1 MGRRAG
7 EKKNKLKREAI
18 IANVILHKNK
28 INIVKLPTQENTLSY
43 THKPTATIVQP
54 IKVHTVYVKIDP
66 LPNISYRMT
75 TTITTPTP
83 PRTPSPTP
91 TVIRGPTNNRG
102 RNRDN
107 YSRVKKKKK
116 KKCYCGV

>member
-7 EKKNKLKREAI
+7 EKKNKLKREAV
-18 IANVILHKNK
+18 IANIILHKNK
-28 INIVKLPTQENTLSY
+28 GNIVKLPTRENSLSN
-43 THKPTATIVQP
+43 THKPTAIVQP

-75 TTITTPTP
+75 TTTTPTP

-91 TVIRGPTNNRG
+91 TVITTEEEIETIILE
-102 RNRDN
+102 
-107 YSRVKKKKK
+107 
-116 KKCYCGV
+116 

>member
-28 INIVKLPTQENTLSY
+28 INIVKLPTQENTLSNA
-43 THKPTATIVQP
+43 HKPTAIVQP

-75 TTITTPTP
+75 TTTTPTPTP
-83 PRTPSPTP
+83 PRIPSPTP
-91 TVIRGPTNNRG
+91 TVITTEEEIETIILE
-102 RNRDN
+102 
-107 YSRVKKKKK
+107 
-116 KKCYCGV
+116 